1 MLKQLFDAE
10 LFIKRLQSFSEIMP
24 QHFSGEYKGQLT
36 ITNKVVF
43 RRSLV
48 GKLTIDGKRAS

>member
-10 LFIKRLQSFSEIMP
+10 LFIKRLQSFSEIMT

-48 GKLTIDGKRAS
+48 GNHRR